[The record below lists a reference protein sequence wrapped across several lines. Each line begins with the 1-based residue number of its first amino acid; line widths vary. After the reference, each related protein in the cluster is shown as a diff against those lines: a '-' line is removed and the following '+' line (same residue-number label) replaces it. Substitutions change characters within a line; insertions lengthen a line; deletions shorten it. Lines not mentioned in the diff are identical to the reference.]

1 MEIFYSSVYFH
12 GWVSFFGFNF
22 LGSMSATAGLFFTC
36 LLWFIY
42 RRKQKLG
49 LFILQKHARSQ
60 SNMEEIIRRYQSLT
74 PKRYSHS
81 DLKKITRG
89 FKEKLG
95 EGGYGTVFKGTLPDG
110 HMVAVKI
117 LKGSKGN
124 GEEFLNEVTSIGRT
138 SHVNI
143 VSLFGFCLQGSKRA
157 LVYEYMANGSL
168 EKYIYSESLKS
179 ALGWENLR
187 KIAIGIARGLEY
199 LHQGCSTR
207 IIHFDIKP
215 HNILLDEGFCPKIA
229 DFGLAKLCHV
239 KDSALSMADA
249 RGTIGFIAP
258 EVFYRGFGVV
268 STKSDVYS
276 YGMMILQM
284 VSGRGNTENSSE
296 TYFTDWIYDCLV
308 KDLQSHEVTC
318 ELEETAKQIALVGLW
333 CIQDGPRKSSFHEY
347 SHRNVGEEY
356 QRIGN
361 ATQVIPF
368 LPPAPI
374 TFLILAKIFP
384 IGRTHI
390 IYVL

>member
-1 MEIFYSSVYFH
+1 
-12 GWVSFFGFNF
+12 
-22 LGSMSATAGLFFTC
+22 
-36 LLWFIY
+36 
-42 RRKQKLG
+42 
-49 LFILQKHARSQ
+49 
-60 SNMEEIIRRYQSLT
+60 MEEIIRRYQSLT

-110 HMVAVKI
+110 HMVAVKL

-215 HNILLDEGFCPKIA
+215 HNILLDEDFCPKIV

-239 KDSALSMADA
+239 KDSFFFK
-249 RGTIGFIAP
+249 R
-258 EVFYRGFGVV
+258 
-268 STKSDVYS
+268 K
-276 YGMMILQM
+276 
-284 VSGRGNTENSSE
+284 GRSSA
-296 TYFTDWIYDCLV
+296 FQL
-308 KDLQSHEVTC
+308 
-318 ELEETAKQIALVGLW
+318 
-333 CIQDGPRKSSFHEY
+333 R
-347 SHRNVGEEY
+347 
-356 QRIGN
+356 
-361 ATQVIPF
+361 
-368 LPPAPI
+368 
-374 TFLILAKIFP
+374 
-384 IGRTHI
+384 
-390 IYVL
+390 